1 MNFMYLAHNYL
12 TNFEDKVWPV
22 LLQYGTRV
30 FMSLLLFLIGRLLI
44 KNAIGLMHSKMRLES
59 IDPDVQPFLASLVR
73 AALNIMLVLSCASI
87 LGIETSSFIAAL
99 GAAGL
104 AIGLALQ
111 GSLSN
116 FAGGVL
122 ILVFKPFRVGE
133 LITVHGYTGYVES
146 IQIFN
151 TVISTTSHRTII
163 LPNGSLSTSPVV
175 NISRKGIIRLD
186 MQFQVAMSNDID
198 ATRKAIRA
206 VIEECS
212 FVQKDKNN
220 DILVGKLTDSAIVW
234 EVKLWVNATDLDKTQ
249 YFMNE
254 HIKKQFDSVGIQFPD
269 PIITVKSIG

>member
-1 MNFMYLAHNYL
+1 MKFIYL
-12 TNFEDKVWPV
+12 TSSYLESFPEKGLPIVI
-22 LLQYGTRV
+22 QYGIRV
-30 FMSLLLFLIGRLLI
+30 LMSVLLFLLGRLLI
-44 KNAIGLMHSKMRLES
+44 KKVIVLLTSKMKLES

-73 AALNIMLVLSCASI
+73 AALNIMLVLSCAGV
-87 LGIETSSFIAAL
+87 LGIQTSSFIAAL

-104 AIGLALQ
+104 AVGLALQ

-163 LPNGSLSTSPVV
+163 LPNGNLSTSPVM
-175 NISRKGIIRLD
+175 NISRKGVIRVD
-186 MQFQVAMSNDID
+186 MQFQTSLNADID
-198 ATRKAIRA
+198 TTKASIKTVIDNCPFLTSERKY
-206 VIEECS
+206 
-212 FVQKDKNN
+212 
-220 DILVGKLTDSAIVW
+220 DILVGKLTDSAIVFD
-234 EVKLWVNATDLDKTQ
+234 VKVWISSADIDKTQ

-254 HIKKQFDSVGIQFPD
+254 HIKKQFDKDSIPFPD
-269 PIITVKSIG
+269 PVLTVKTL